1 MQTRAQEFQSFRV
14 SGSRLRLGFRG
25 GTPNLP
31 DCRPAP
37 AAALRAAAGLRG
49 PALHLQQSRAK
60 ERGTRGRVAGVPL
73 RGRRGGA
80 FGVAFLSDERM
91 KEGFTC
97 QEADRWSLGRHQDER
112 QQHQPVLVTSDSD
125 CKHEVEP
132 SSNRLQPFLPLVSAH
147 GSARAF
153 CFQIEAGEGKV
164 CSCLQGQTVKLCN
177 LLNFFKDSGSH
188 TVSSRA
194 SLDATQALP
203 PLR

>member
-1 MQTRAQEFQSFRV
+1 M
-14 SGSRLRLGFRG
+14 
-25 GTPNLP
+25 P

-164 CSCLQGQTVKLCN
+164 CSCLQGQTVKLCKPFE
-177 LLNFFKDSGSH
+177 LLQRLWLSHGLQSRFARCNSSPPAVALKRACSKDMLTG
-188 TVSSRA
+188 A
-194 SLDATQALP
+194 SPMFRKGLAKP
-203 PLR
+203 